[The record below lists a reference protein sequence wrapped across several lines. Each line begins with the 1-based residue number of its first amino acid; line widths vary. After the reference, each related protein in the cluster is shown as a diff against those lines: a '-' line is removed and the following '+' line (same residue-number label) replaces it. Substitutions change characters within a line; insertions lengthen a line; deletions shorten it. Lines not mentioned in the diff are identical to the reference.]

1 MQARWQK
8 QRNRLAY
15 LAIAG
20 LLLLN
25 SGCLLAVAGAGAVA
39 GGAGYA
45 YYKGNVCREYPAD
58 FADVWA
64 ATQAALGDLRLP
76 IESAEQGSGE
86 GTFYSRTCDGDRVKV
101 QVETQPGR
109 APAEGSMTRV
119 GVRVATFGDEPFSQ
133 RLLEQV
139 GLHLVP
145 AAPMGPPVPAVP
157 PPLTPAAARTPPET
171 APPPLLPPEPV
182 PAAPPAAKPD

>member
-1 MQARWQK
+1 
-8 QRNRLAY
+8 
-15 LAIAG
+15 
-20 LLLLN
+20 
-25 SGCLLAVAGAGAVA
+25 
-39 GGAGYA
+39 
-45 YYKGNVCREYPAD
+45 
-58 FADVWA
+58 
-64 ATQAALGDLRLP
+64 
-76 IESAEQGSGE
+76 
-86 GTFYSRTCDGDRVKV
+86 
-101 QVETQPGR
+101 
-109 APAEGSMTRV
+109 MTRV